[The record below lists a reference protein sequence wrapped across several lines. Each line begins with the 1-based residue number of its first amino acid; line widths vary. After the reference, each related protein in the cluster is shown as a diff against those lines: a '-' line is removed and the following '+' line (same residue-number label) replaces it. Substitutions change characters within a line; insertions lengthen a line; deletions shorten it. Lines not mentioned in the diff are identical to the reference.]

1 MNELKKLS
9 MLPLDIVIAAL
20 GIVSTIIASLN
31 GALRALVVI
40 MIKFRMKMVGVEI
53 DEEEENK
60 GHE

>member
-20 GIVSTIIASLN
+20 GIVNTIIASLN
-31 GALRALVVI
+31 GALHALVVI
-40 MIKFRMKMVGVEI
+40 MIKFRMKMVGVEL
-53 DEEEENK
+53 DEEEESK